1 MNPVSSSAAPDWRP
15 CYRMD
20 SATGEWVKGAF
31 DWNEVL
37 KAASARKET
46 EETEGAGELRI
57 MWVLETSELQALA
70 EKYDVRHM
78 TKEELDRFALDLED
92 LKVLKKGEHLA
103 LLPGI
108 VFLDPENL
116 ITAQFR
122 RPGQSVEPLP
132 APELEDF
139 DGDALA
145 WLKELSVWSLSQW
158 QDSRKAEICRR
169 AASVLEHMAELQ
181 GAPV

>member
-1 MNPVSSSAAPDWRP
+1 MNPVSNSPAPDWRP

-20 SATGEWVKGAF
+20 SATGEWVKGIF

-37 KAASARKET
+37 KAAADRKAAEET
-46 EETEGAGELRI
+46 EESGEFRI
-57 MWVLETSELQALA
+57 MWVLETDQLQALA
-70 EKYDVRHM
+70 DKYDARHM
-78 TKEELDRFALDLED
+78 TKEELDRFALELED
-92 LKVLKKGEHLA
+92 LKVLEKGERLA
-103 LLPGI
+103 LIPGI
-108 VFLDPENL
+108 VFLDPANL
-116 ITAQFR
+116 ITAQTI
-122 RPGQSVEPLP
+122 RPGAPIDRTP

-139 DGDALA
+139 DGDAAA
-145 WLKELSVWSLSQW
+145 WLRELSVWSLSQW